1 VSAASLP
8 ALTLQQLKQLPV
20 SAVGARRRMLVS
32 IEHMRLTGTDPS
44 SAASDAPPASPHISA
59 PPAEAETNTAVPS

>member
-1 VSAASLP
+1 MSAATLP
-8 ALTLQQLKQLPV
+8 ALTMQQLKQLPV

-44 SAASDAPPASPHISA
+44 SAASDGHPAGDQITA
-59 PPAEAETNTAVPS
+59 PPAEAV